1 MQAIEK
7 SAYRS
12 TLQIVWRNRFP
23 VRSEKRE
30 GVLVLVSKKQR
41 FASRN
46 WAPRLITLFGLTV
59 LCKALWHVRSVP

>member
-1 MQAIEK
+1 MQAIQK
-7 SAYRS
+7 SANTS

-23 VRSEKRE
+23 LRLEKRA

-46 WAPRLITLFGLTV
+46 WASGLVTLFGLTV
-59 LCKALWHVRSVP
+59 LCKALWHVRSLP

>member
-46 WAPRLITLFGLTV
+46 WRHG
-59 LCKALWHVRSVP
+59 